1 MCVLCNVLTSTH
13 WADGG
18 DTRRTRALRT
28 ALVSK
33 VLSHYGL
40 SVRDSAGSL
49 YLVSDHKGRTLVVE
63 DIAKLWTVSQTLAQR
78 PLDPLDPA
86 LCAHLASHD

>member
-13 WADGG
+13 WADGD
-18 DTRRTRALRT
+18 DTRRARVLRT

-40 SVRDSAGSL
+40 SVRDSAGAL
-49 YLVSDHKGRTLVVE
+49 YLVSDRKGRTVVVE
-63 DIAKLWTVSQTLAQR
+63 DIAKLWTASETLAHR

-86 LCAHLASHD
+86 LCEHLASHD